1 MNKISTALVLALA
14 LAAPG
19 AASAEGFS
27 VRLGY
32 LNVNPDSDNGRL
44 AGAYDVE
51 VEYDWSATI
60 GASYFVTGN
69 IAIDVQTALAKFK
82 HDLKLTGGAT
92 GLPTL
97 NDANLVGV
105 EHRPTTIQAQWHF
118 APGEQ
123 FGPYIGAGYGW
134 TSISVARNQT
144 GLGTLDTDRADGFTA
159 EGGLDVNFDNGV
171 FVRGSV
177 QYLKFETDVTLGG
190 AGIGTVEVNPW
201 IYGVQVGYRF

>member
-1 MNKISTALVLALA
+1 MRDFRQGPITSGARFGHRGATRDAYAARRPSWGDWLQPHQESNTNMNKISTALVLALA

-144 GLGTLDTDRADGFTA
+144 GLGTLDTDRAD
-159 EGGLDVNFDNGV
+159 
-171 FVRGSV
+171 
-177 QYLKFETDVTLGG
+177 
-190 AGIGTVEVNPW
+190 
-201 IYGVQVGYRF
+201 YGVQVGYRF